1 MKYAQ
6 WTETHLKNEQV
17 WNNNSF
23 GSEQANKDMSY
34 TVLLHGFGITNSSTA
49 RIKVWGNCDKQMSP
63 VKMSRGSHSL
73 GLSLFGLMT

>member
-6 WTETHLKNEQV
+6 WTETHVKNNQV

-34 TVLLHGFGITNSSTA
+34 TVLLHGFGITNS
-49 RIKVWGNCDKQMSP
+49 
-63 VKMSRGSHSL
+63 
-73 GLSLFGLMT
+73 